1 MSSEKEK
8 FNLTNWEI
16 VSVNP
21 VDKNWDWKDM
31 FCFWSVGLQSIMSF
45 ALIASLYFVYNLNFY
60 EVLFGSLLASLLVI
74 YLSYIIGK
82 PSQKH
87 GIPFPVFLR
96 VSTGY
101 QGARFIS
108 LIRGLV
114 GIFFFGVQTYFISK
128 SIGYLIRISLFQF
141 DSELLN
147 NDIFFNYF
155 MTMNLIDWVSFVFT
169 ILSQYFLFS
178 RGQKFIRN
186 FINFSALF
194 VYLGLLLFFVVLIA
208 DPELFVMETFINK
221 INLESGFTD
230 FQLKN
235 MIGITGTLFAYFS
248 ILIMN
253 FGDYSRYVKSSQEL
267 LKGNL
272 SLVVS
277 TIIYSFLL
285 LVIVI
290 GADIFFKSSLI
301 STQNLLTNPTDI
313 VGKINNTYI
322 TVTVLIFILFASLS
336 TNLIAN
342 YFPSQNILLNLLPS
356 SLTLKSSGLL
366 IILFGFIVG
375 IFWTPF
381 LSQNGSMS
389 IIDTLSAFFG
399 PIFGVMIFDYYVV
412 KNKVV
417 INKDLFSARNDSAYL
432 YSAGWHL
439 KAYYSFLIGFIFSSA
454 SIWNSKFMFL
464 DTFSFII
471 GFIIAGIT
479 YYLLASD

>member
-1 MSSEKEK
+1 MSQEKA
-8 FNLTNWEI
+8 NIHLTNWDI
-16 VSVNP
+16 VGVNP
-21 VDKNWDWKDM
+21 NDKNWTSGDI
-31 FCFWSVGLQSIMSF
+31 FCFWANNIQSLIGFS
-45 ALIASLYFVYNLNFY
+45 LIASLYLVYDLNVFI
-60 EVLFGSLLASLLVI
+60 VLASCLFAGSLVAIFANLL
-74 YLSYIIGK
+74 GQ
-82 PSQKH
+82 PSQKY
-87 GIPFPVFLR
+87 GLPFPVILR
-96 VSTGY
+96 SSFGVN
-101 QGARFIS
+101 GARYIGMV
-108 LIRGLV
+108 RGITGL
-114 GIFFFGVQTYFISK
+114 FMFGVQTFFISK

-141 DSELLN
+141 DSEILN

-155 MTMNLIDWVSFVFT
+155 MTMNLIDWISFIFT
-169 ILSQYFLFS
+169 IFIQYFLFS

-194 VYLGLLLFFVVLIA
+194 VYSGLLLFFIVLIA
-208 DPELFVMETFINK
+208 DPELFVMDSFISK
-221 INLESGFTD
+221 INLESGLSN
-230 FQLKN
+230 FQFKN

-272 SLVVS
+272 SLLLS

-290 GADIFFKSSLI
+290 GADIFFKSNLI

-313 VGKINNTYI
+313 IGKINNTYI
-322 TVTVLIFILFASLS
+322 TVTVLIFIFFASTS
-336 TNLIAN
+336 TNLISN
-342 YFPSQNILLNLLPS
+342 YFPSQNILLNLLPNNLS
-356 SLTLKSSGLL
+356 LKSSGFL
-366 IILFGFIVG
+366 IILFGFLIG

-381 LSQNGSMS
+381 FSQNGSMS

-439 KAYYSFLIGFIFSSA
+439 KAYYSFIIGFIFSSA
-454 SIWNSKFMFL
+454 SIWNPKFMFL
-464 DTFSFII
+464 DTFSFLI

>member
-60 EVLFGSLLASLLVI
+60 EVLFGSLLASFLVG
-74 YLSYIIGK
+74 YLSYLIGK

-96 VSTGY
+96 VSSGY
-101 QGARFIS
+101 QGAKFIS
-108 LIRGLV
+108 LIRGVV

-128 SIGYLIRISLFQF
+128 SVGYLIRISLFQINS
-141 DSELLN
+141 DLLN

-155 MTMNLIDWVSFVFT
+155 MTMNLVDWVSFVFT
-169 ILSQYFLFS
+169 ILIQYFLFS

-194 VYLGLLLFFVVLIA
+194 VYIGLLLFFVVLIA
-208 DPELFVMETFINK
+208 DQELFVMDTFISK
-221 INLESGFTD
+221 INLENGFTD
-230 FQLKN
+230 FKLKN
-235 MIGITGTLFAYFS
+235 MIGITGTLFAFFS

-253 FGDYSRYVKSSQEL
+253 FGDYSRYVKSPQEL

-272 SLVVS
+272 SLVLS
-277 TIIYSFLL
+277 TLIYSFLL
-285 LVIVI
+285 LVVVI
-290 GADIFFKSSLI
+290 GADIFFKSSLM

-322 TVTVLIFILFASLS
+322 TVTVLIFIFFASSS

-342 YFPSQNILLNLLPS
+342 YLPSQNILLNLIPN
-356 SLTLKSSGLL
+356 SLTLKSSGFL
-366 IILFGFIVG
+366 IIMFGFLVG

-381 LSQNGSMS
+381 FSQNGSMS

-399 PIFGVMIFDYYVV
+399 PIFGVMIFDYYKV
-412 KNKVV
+412 KNKEV
-417 INKDLFSARNDSAYL
+417 ISKDLFSARDDSVYL
-432 YSAGWHL
+432 YSAGWHI
-439 KAYYSFLIGFIFSSA
+439 KAYYSFIIGFIFSSA
-454 SIWNSKFMFL
+454 SIWNPKFMFL

-471 GFIIAGIT
+471 GFITSGII

>member
-21 VDKNWDWKDM
+21 LDKNWDWKDM

-60 EVLFGSLLASLLVI
+60 EVLFGSLLASLLVS

-96 VSTGY
+96 VSSGY
-101 QGARFIS
+101 QGAKFIS
-108 LIRGLV
+108 LIRGIV

-141 DSELLN
+141 DSDILN

-169 ILSQYFLFS
+169 ILIQYFLFS

-208 DPELFVMETFINK
+208 DPELFVMETFISK
-221 INLESGFTD
+221 LNLESGFTD

-253 FGDYSRYVKSSQEL
+253 FGDYSRYVKNSQEL

-272 SLVVS
+272 SLIVS

-322 TVTVLIFILFASLS
+322 TVTVLIFILFASSS

-342 YFPSQNILLNLLPS
+342 YFPSQNILLNLLPN

-399 PIFGVMIFDYYVV
+399 PIFGVMIFDYYIV
-412 KNKVV
+412 KSKVV

>member
-1 MSSEKEK
+1 MNSEKEK

-60 EVLFGSLLASLLVI
+60 EVLFGSLLASLLVS

-96 VSTGY
+96 VSSGY
-101 QGARFIS
+101 QGAKFIS
-108 LIRGLV
+108 LIRGIV

-169 ILSQYFLFS
+169 ILIQYFLFS
-178 RGQKFIRN
+178 SGQKFIRN

-194 VYLGLLLFFVVLIA
+194 VYLGLLLFFIVLIA
-208 DPELFVMETFINK
+208 DPELFVMDTFISK
-221 INLESGFTD
+221 INLERGFTD

-235 MIGITGTLFAYFS
+235 MIGIAGTLFAYFS

-253 FGDYSRYVKSSQEL
+253 FGDFSRYVKSSKEL

-272 SLVVS
+272 SLLAS

-301 STQNLLTNPTDI
+301 SPQNLLTNPTDI
-313 VGKINNTYI
+313 VGKIDNTHI
-322 TVTVLIFILFASLS
+322 TITVLIFILFASLS

-342 YFPSQNILLNLLPS
+342 YFPSQNILLNLLPN

-399 PIFGVMIFDYYVV
+399 PIFGVMIFDYYLV
-412 KNKVV
+412 KNKEV

-432 YSAGWHL
+432 YSAGWHI
-439 KAYYSFLIGFIFSSA
+439 KAYYSFIIGFIFSSA